1 MHFRKEEQFNASFSS
16 KLSAQDIICKVIS
29 IHKRKSAIL
38 SLHHATM
45 EESFDLDDKFCD
57 ADDLQ
62 SFMKH
67 LRQTYEITQCG
78 KSSIS
83 MFEHSGRTTKHEAI
97 ILWIFEFFLIFPN
110 FLTS

>member
-1 MHFRKEEQFNASFSS
+1 M
-16 KLSAQDIICKVIS
+16 I
-29 IHKRKSAIL
+29 KSAAL
-38 SLHHATM
+38 SLRHAIL
-45 EESFDLDDKFCD
+45 EKPFDLDDKFCD

-83 MFEHSGRTTKHEAI
+83 MFEK
-97 ILWIFEFFLIFPN
+97 FLLVLPKFSFREN
-110 FLTS
+110 D